1 MWNWRRIEISW
12 GFPALL
18 VLAVLAGA
26 GDVLPAVLL
35 AALCHEAGHLAA
47 LWLLGARVKR
57 IRLGWLGAEICSDT
71 ARLSYVQEIFC
82 VLAGPAVNLLLG
94 LALARIS
101 DAYLLAGASVVQGL
115 FNLLPVLSL
124 DGGTALHLLV
134 SFLTDPMLADRVCR
148 WVGLVCALLL
158 TAAAAA
164 LVAMHGTGLFL
175 LLGAAGMLLPQL
187 TALFC
192 FDARNCLL

>member
-1 MWNWRRIEISW
+1 MEKKQHSKRVQRLLNW
-12 GFPALL
+12 GTALFFL
-18 VLAVLAGA
+18 
-26 GDVLPAVLL
+26 LL

-115 FNLLPVLSL
+115 FNLLPVPSL

-192 FDARNCLL
+192 FDVRNCLL